1 MIDKCRGIS
10 LYGGAA
16 KIWGVNMGL
25 FDEIAGGLLKQ
36 VFSSTSAQTGLMEVI
51 TELVKDFGAGGLEDL
66 VQRFNEKG
74 LGDIISSWI
83 GTGENLP
90 ISPEQIREVLGS
102 DQVRQIAEKL
112 GVSSDEASNAL
123 AEMLP
128 RVIDKLTPGGSLEA
142 GNLLDQGLNL
152 IKDRLFGQ

>member
-1 MIDKCRGIS
+1 
-10 LYGGAA
+10 
-16 KIWGVNMGL
+16 MGL

-51 TELVKDFGAGGLEDL
+51 TGLVRDEGAGGLEGL
-66 VQRFNEKG
+66 AQTFSEKG
-74 LGDIISSWI
+74 LGDVISSWI

-102 DQVRQIAEKL
+102 GQVQQIAEKL

-128 RVIDKLTPGGSLEA
+128 QVIDKLTPGGSLA
-142 GNLLDQGLNL
+142 SGDLLEQGLNL
-152 IKDRLFGQ
+152 IKDRLFGR